1 MKYYLNTVEQIVGS
15 EEGTYSEY
23 SKSEKQTDFQT
34 AKTNFFDKC
43 KNVNA
48 DLGKGHTFMAITI
61 EDSNKNVV
69 KKEIL
74 GEYVESEA

>member
-1 MKYYLNTVEQIVGS
+1 MKYYLNTVEQII
-15 EEGTYSEY
+15 GTDGAYTEY
-23 SKSEKQTDFQT
+23 SKSEKQTDLQN

-48 DLGKGHTFMAITI
+48 DLGKNHTFMAITI

-74 GEYVESEA
+74 GEYVEEN

>member
-1 MKYYLNTVEQIVGS
+1 MKYYLNTVEQTVNSDGV
-15 EEGTYSEY
+15 YSEY
-23 SKSEKQTDFQT
+23 SKSDKQTDLQT

-48 DLGKGHTFMAITI
+48 DLGKNHSFMAITI